1 MNKIVNKKKQ
11 LIGLLFGLTAG
22 FSFAI
27 FAWGIDGYLLARA
40 NAGYPFVKFIPG
52 FIISLMLGGFV
63 GWLTVRLQNIPLSVC
78 LWIGYSIILSRIF
91 IWLPVKVTP
100 LIIGLFDDYLG
111 NFLNYPYY
119 HEMDKISWV
128 GFIIIAIVA
137 ILGGLLE
144 NLLIDQALFSSGSF
158 ALATPL
164 IISFL
169 LFSLAGNSIDG
180 MFNKHIREPILT
192 VNNLLQFA
200 SENNIDEVPVEVN
213 RAMHLS
219 AVKTIKEYLSMDR
232 TLIMSNF
239 DSSFGQID
247 ILIKFNGNWV
257 KCSTVYN
264 QVTYC
269 KQIFEPPKSLLSG
282 HNGGWAIMDYIISG
296 IS

>member
-40 NAGYPFVKFIPG
+40 NAGYPFIKFIPG
-52 FIISLMLGGFV
+52 LIISLMLGGFV
-63 GWLTVRLQNIPLSVC
+63 GWLTVKLQNLLLSVC
-78 LWIGYSIILSRIF
+78 LWIGYSLILSRIF
-91 IWLPVKVTP
+91 IWLPVKAAPV
-100 LIIGLFDDYLG
+100 IIGFFDDYLG

-119 HEMDKISWV
+119 HEMDQISWV

-144 NLLIDQALFSSGSF
+144 NLLIDQAIFSSGSIS
-158 ALATPL
+158 LAIPL
-164 IISFL
+164 VVSFL
-169 LFSLAGNSIDG
+169 LFCLAGNSIDG

-200 SENNIDEVPVEVN
+200 SENNIDEVPIEVN

-219 AVKTIKEYLSMDR
+219 AVKTIKEYLPMDR

-247 ILIKFNGNWV
+247 ILIKFHGNWV

-282 HNGGWAIMDYIISG
+282 HYGGWALMDNVFSG